1 MPVPRLGWENTGGK
15 AVFCVADVWFPSG
28 GWWVYKGAD
37 PAGKMEI
44 PVKTILCPLTMPLQP
59 GTTLGPYTVTAKI
72 GEGGM
77 GEVYRARDT
86 KLDRQAAHRYRVPMF
101 PRAAAI

>member
-37 PAGKMEI
+37 PPGEMEI
-44 PVKTILCPLTMPLQP
+44 PGWNAPDL
-59 GTTLGPYTVTAKI
+59 
-72 GEGGM
+72 
-77 GEVYRARDT
+77 RR
-86 KLDRQAAHRYRVPMF
+86 
-101 PRAAAI
+101 